1 MSGGIAYVL
10 DDEDTFISKFNSE
23 MCDIEKIS
31 INSEDEQIL
40 FGLIKKHKL
49 ETGSTLAEK
58 IITNWGDYLDKFK
71 KVLPKAYARALKELN
86 KKHTVKVTLD
96 G

>member
-1 MSGGIAYVL
+1 
-10 DDEDTFISKFNSE
+10 

-40 FGLIKKHKL
+40 FGLIKKHNL

-58 IITNWGDYLDKFK
+58 IINNWGDYLDKFK